1 MGKFRETLGVNEF
14 KTRNGSIP
22 KALTAEFLG
31 TLLLNFFGC
40 GSVVFAS
47 AENVPVVVPLAFG
60 LAIFVSVQVRTDKN
74 VTLFFGKLQSFD
86 K

>member
-1 MGKFRETLGVNEF
+1 MGNFRETLGVNEF

-31 TLLLNFFGC
+31 NLLLNFFGC

-47 AENVPVVVPLAFG
+47 PENIPVVVPLAFG
-60 LAIFVSVQVRTDKN
+60 LAIFVTVQVR
-74 VTLFFGKLQSFD
+74 LLY
-86 K
+86 